1 MAMKDLD
8 CYGIEGLTEEER
20 DRAFASLQIAAWM
33 GLIPSPAMEAVE
45 ERRRQKNQEI
55 ERRLAQ
61 GEAVYGPT
69 RYTPAMYLQYELT
82 RFKLAYTVFAGKS
95 VGGYVCQEI
104 TEEQKRAFYEENR
117 DLFTRSAG
125 DSFAYGE
132 VSMII
137 EKRIREQEYENIIQ
151 DLLR

>member
-1 MAMKDLD
+1 M
-8 CYGIEGLTEEER
+8 
-20 DRAFASLQIAAWM
+20 
-33 GLIPSPAMEAVE
+33 
-45 ERRRQKNQEI
+45 
-55 ERRLAQ
+55 
-61 GEAVYGPT
+61 
-69 RYTPAMYLQYELT
+69 
-82 RFKLAYTVFAGKS
+82 
-95 VGGYVCQEI
+95 GGYVCQEI